1 MIDMKDIN
9 KRLKEI
15 KATNDARKE
24 NPNFT
29 IAHVNEFYSLRNL
42 VDEVEKSINTEVV
55 SIIYSYKSPN
65 VPDGFTLDD
74 VRGSFKEM
82 IQEAAMRGWLDGMRI
97 DHRDNIKINDQSCV
111 IELSSKD
118 NTMTIGQWVPGKD
131 IYSGTEFKKLY
142 EEHYSSAY
150 KMLEAYFDIVDKDY
164 LMVKNLVNE
173 KDPYTKDYS
182 KNEFFVTEG
191 RYGRYTD
198 WGFNDDGHY
207 DRCSIYPATKEDEE
221 QDGFNFVGHGGS
233 EGADFSIFNSLEEAF
248 YNSQYKVSCWDKIS
262 IDHLSP
268 EDTERAKKFIELAQN
283 SKTYIAIQNEYAKMY
298 DAEDINTQFL
308 YYDNVQDDYYHVSLN
323 NGTTYSIENFGAF
336 GERNHPSVISLN
348 LNDFNSVEEMIAS
361 TGLCEKENLT
371 RVEQDYQLTAR
382 YYNKSVEEV
391 INKHREYLIQNKEIS
406 YDTYDE
412 VITDYQKEAQ
422 KAGWKIELKDEQLH
436 FSKMIS
442 YFSESFEVDYQNGN
456 LRDIAYDVLNYF
468 NSYEPADWFDKDA
481 YEATTSALYE
491 LAKITDKYAD
501 LYDELPEQEKSQGK
515 TQEKPKKTR
524 DDNEIPF

>member
-24 NPNFT
+24 NPYFT
-29 IAHVNEFYSLRNL
+29 IGHVNEFYGLRNL
-42 VDEVEKSINTEVV
+42 IDEVKSAMQSEISQIV
-55 SIIYSYKSPN
+55 YSYKNPQI
-65 VPDGFTLDD
+65 PEGFTLEGIRDTY
-74 VRGSFKEM
+74 REM
-82 IQEAAMRGWLDGMRI
+82 ISDAAKYGLEDMSI
-97 DHRDNIKINDQSCV
+97 ANRDNITINDQKCV
-111 IELSSKD
+111 IELDTKD
-118 NTMTIGQWVPGKD
+118 NALSIGQWVPGEDAYAGSKYKEL
-131 IYSGTEFKKLY
+131 YSKQFY
-142 EEHYSSAY
+142 NVID
-150 KMLEAYFDIVDKDY
+150 MLNAYFDIVDKDY
-164 LMVKNLVNE
+164 LLVKNLVNE
-173 KDPYTKDYS
+173 KDPNAKDYS

-191 RYGRYTD
+191 RYGRYID
-198 WGFNDDGHY
+198 WGFDEDGHY
-207 DRCSIYPATKEDEE
+207 ERCSIYPATKEDEE
-221 QDGFNFVGHGGS
+221 QDGFNFVGHGGN

-248 YNSQYKVSCWDKIS
+248 YNSQYKVSSWDKIS

-268 EDTERAKKFIELAQN
+268 EDTERAKKFIEFAQN

-298 DAEDINTQFL
+298 DYENTDTRFL
-308 YYDNVQDDYYHVSLN
+308 YYDNVQDDYYHASLN

-336 GERNHPSVISLN
+336 GERNHPSAITLN
-348 LNDFNSVEEMIAS
+348 LNNFNSVEEMIAS
-361 TGLCEKENLT
+361 TGLCEVKNLV
-371 RVEQDYQLTAR
+371 RVEQDYQLTAK
-382 YYNKSVEEV
+382 YYNQSVEEV
-391 INKHREYLIQNKEIS
+391 INKHREYLIRNKEIS

-412 VITDYQKEAQ
+412 VITDYKKEAQ

-456 LRDIAYDVLNYF
+456 LSDIAYDVLNYF
-468 NSYEPADWFDKDA
+468 NSYEPADWFDKEDH
-481 YEATTSALYE
+481 EAVTSALCE